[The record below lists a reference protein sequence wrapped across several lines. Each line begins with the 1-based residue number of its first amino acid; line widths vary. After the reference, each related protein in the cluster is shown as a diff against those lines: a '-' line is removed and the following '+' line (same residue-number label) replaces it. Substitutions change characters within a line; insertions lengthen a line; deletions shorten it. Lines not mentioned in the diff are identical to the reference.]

1 VFFGKLLI
9 VLVLEMTLH
18 EVPHLTCSRLF
29 DLMELPH
36 RMDLILTHVSCI
48 PLVGLISLPFFCEE
62 FLRLLDEYLFPDLLN
77 FDIEASLPEVLVEPA
92 D

>member
-1 VFFGKLLI
+1 
-9 VLVLEMTLH
+9 
-18 EVPHLTCSRLF
+18 
-29 DLMELPH
+29 
-36 RMDLILTHVSCI
+36 MDLILAHVSCI